1 MNIVLFFA
9 IITQVILIW
18 QMYTMN
24 RNKKKSLLVIVT
36 MVYAEPEGNSYE
48 TIIMEVINN
57 GKEQINRKL
66 PSNRYQTNN

>member
-9 IITQVILIW
+9 IITQVILFW

-36 MVYAEPEGNSYE
+36 MVYAEPEGNNYD
-48 TIIMEVINN
+48 TIIMEVILLW
-57 GKEQINRKL
+57 QRAD
-66 PSNRYQTNN
+66 

>member
-9 IITQVILIW
+9 IITQVILFW

-48 TIIMEVINN
+48 TIIMEVILLW
-57 GKEQINRKL
+57 QRAD
-66 PSNRYQTNN
+66 

>member
-9 IITQVILIW
+9 IITQVILFW

-24 RNKKKSLLVIVT
+24 RNKKKFLLVIVT

-48 TIIMEVINN
+48 TIIMEVILLW
-57 GKEQINRKL
+57 QRAD
-66 PSNRYQTNN
+66 